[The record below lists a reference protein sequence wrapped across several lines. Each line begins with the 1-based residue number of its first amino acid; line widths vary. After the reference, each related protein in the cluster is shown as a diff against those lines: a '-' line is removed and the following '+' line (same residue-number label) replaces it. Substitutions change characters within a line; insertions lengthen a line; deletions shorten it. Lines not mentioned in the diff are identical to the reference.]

1 MNSILNSV
9 KRDLGIKD
17 DYDHFDDELIMD
29 INSVFPIIRQ
39 LGVNAPAGFSITDA
53 TTNWADYLPD
63 GGDVLEMVKKYVAM
77 KVRLMFDTATLTGT
91 TKDVIERQIQEFE
104 ARINYIVDPAE
115 EKEEEE
121 ENDGE

>member
-1 MNSILNSV
+1 MDSILNSV

-17 DYDHFDDELIMD
+17 DYDHFDDELILD

-39 LGVNAPAGFSITDA
+39 LGVKAPAGFSIANASTVWTDYIPA
-53 TTNWADYLPD
+53 
-63 GGDVLEMVKKYVAM
+63 GDVLEMVKKYVAM

-104 ARINYIVDPAE
+104 ARINYIVDP
-115 EKEEEE
+115 EEE
-121 ENDGE
+121 ENNG